1 MKMFV
6 NVKEKTSS
14 VIVMNDSE
22 TGLAVDWSGGHYCL
36 DRHALGSSLWGVE
49 VHWNSESTP

>member
-1 MKMFV
+1 MKMYV

-14 VIVMNDSE
+14 VIVMIDSE
-22 TGLAVDWSGGHYCL
+22 TGLAVDRSGGHYCL
-36 DRHALGSSLWGVE
+36 DCHALGSSLWGVE